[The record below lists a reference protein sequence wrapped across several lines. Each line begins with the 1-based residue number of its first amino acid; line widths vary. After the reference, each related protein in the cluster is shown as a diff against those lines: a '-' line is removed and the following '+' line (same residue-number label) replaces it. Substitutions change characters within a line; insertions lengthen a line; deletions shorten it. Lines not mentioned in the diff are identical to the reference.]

1 MLEFSREKI
10 NGYIFQER
18 EKERKR
24 EKEVYFK
31 ELACAAGEAGKPKI
45 SRVGPQA

>member
-1 MLEFSREKI
+1 MDIYFKK
-10 NGYIFQER
+10 ER
-18 EKERKR
+18 KERKR